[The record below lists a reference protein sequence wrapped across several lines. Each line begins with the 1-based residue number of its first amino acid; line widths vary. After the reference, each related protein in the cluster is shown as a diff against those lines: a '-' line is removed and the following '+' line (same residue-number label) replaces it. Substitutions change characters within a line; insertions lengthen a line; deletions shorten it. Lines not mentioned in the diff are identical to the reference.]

1 MLHVLTNLRAALLVV
16 IASSLV
22 LVGCGSLT
30 SISTSSPAVVMD
42 IDQAAINNLPPT
54 ASLPEPPG
62 YEVVQVPSS
71 LDGKEQN
78 VAIVVPQ
85 DKIEE
90 PMGLVIYLHGWSVG
104 YTDRRPDIEAAAA
117 ERGWLLAIPDYR
129 GPFVNHCGNEFAQQ
143 DILDVVSWAK
153 SHYSIDENRIYLVGF
168 SGGGFM
174 SLIMAHRHPEVWAAV
189 SAWSGF
195 GDLLVM
201 YEKDKG
207 NRYGASMR
215 ECFGGDPDLS
225 ADIRD
230 MINERSPINH
240 FKPGLHLPPL
250 DLNGQLGDG
259 LVPVQNS
266 LRAFR
271 ALAPD
276 LVSDQDIEEFAPNA
290 EIPPG
295 ETLRMDP
302 LSGRQIYLR
311 RALDDLRV
319 TVRPGN
325 HEVLGAPAFQWF
337 DQFTRR

>member
-1 MLHVLTNLRAALLVV
+1 
-16 IASSLV
+16 
-22 LVGCGSLT
+22 
-30 SISTSSPAVVMD
+30 
-42 IDQAAINNLPPT
+42 
-54 ASLPEPPG
+54 
-62 YEVVQVPSS
+62 
-71 LDGKEQN
+71 
-78 VAIVVPQ
+78 
-85 DKIEE
+85 
-90 PMGLVIYLHGWSVG
+90 
-104 YTDRRPDIEAAAA
+104 
-117 ERGWLLAIPDYR
+117 
-129 GPFVNHCGNEFAQQ
+129 
-143 DILDVVSWAK
+143 
-153 SHYSIDENRIYLVGF
+153 
-168 SGGGFM
+168 
-174 SLIMAHRHPEVWAAV
+174 MAHRHPEVWAAV

-195 GDLLVM
+195 ADPMAM
-201 YEKDKG
+201 YATDKG

-240 FKPGLHLPPL
+240 FEPGLHLPPL

-271 ALAPD
+271 ALAPG

-290 EIPPG
+290 EIPAG

-325 HEVLGAPAFQWF
+325 HEVLGEPAFQWF